1 MGRRWVDHL
10 GVDVEPQQES
20 SRRLLTVP
28 NLLSGA
34 RIALIPVFVIWLLD
48 PDTRVPGF
56 ALLAVLFSTDW
67 VDGYIARRTGQ
78 VTELGKLLDPLAD
91 RLALAAALITFVV
104 VDALPLWA
112 ALVVLVRDAV
122 VLIVGTVLGARG
134 IRIAVRPIGKYAT
147 FTLFW
152 GVGLIAWSRFGFV
165 MDDVAAVLGWVWFVV
180 GVVEYYAAT
189 VAYTGDVR
197 EAVAGRSA

>member
-1 MGRRWVDHL
+1 MGAEVRERTD
-10 GVDVEPQQES
+10 S
-20 SRRLLTVP
+20 SRRILTVP

-56 ALLAVLFSTDW
+56 ALLAVLFCTDW

-112 ALVVLVRDAV
+112 ALVVLVRDAF

-152 GVGLIAWSRFGFV
+152 GVGLIAWSKFGFV
-165 MDDVAAVLGWVWFVV
+165 MDDGTAVLGWVWFVV
-180 GVVEYYAAT
+180 GVIEYYAAT
-189 VAYTGDVR
+189 VAYAGDVR

>member
-1 MGRRWVDHL
+1 MGRGEAASDTN
-10 GVDVEPQQES
+10 EA
-20 SRRLLTVP
+20 SRRLLNVP

-34 RIALIPVFVIWLLD
+34 RIALIPVFVVWLLD

-56 ALLAVLFSTDW
+56 ALLALLFATDW

-91 RLALAAALITFVV
+91 RLALAAALVTFVV
-104 VDALPLWA
+104 VEALPIWA
-112 ALVVLVRDAV
+112 ALVVLVRDAI
-122 VLIVGTVLGARG
+122 VLTAGTILGARG

-152 GVGLIAWSRFGFV
+152 GVGLIAWSQFGFV

-180 GVVEYYAAT
+180 GVIEYYAAT
-189 VAYTGDVR
+189 VAYAGDVR
-197 EAVAGRSA
+197 EAMAGQST